1 MFWHDILP
9 ARLFFSFGPFHVYYY
24 GLIVATAILVA
35 VFYAQSRYSNKP
47 KLKNE
52 QLNELFFYLVLFA
65 IIGARFYHV
74 LFFNWAYYQ
83 HHFLEIFQIWQGG
96 LAIQGAILASIFTLI
111 FWSKKYQLSFYRLSD
126 WLAPA
131 LILGQSIGR
140 WGNYFNQELFGK
152 PLEAWYAIPI
162 SLENRVAGFENFT
175 YFHPTFFYESILN
188 FCLFLVL
195 YFLSKKKLPLGII
208 TWTYLGGYSLI
219 RFVLE
224 FVRIDPTPLL
234 FGFRLPQVVSAVVFL
249 LASYM
254 LYLKLKKEK

>member
-1 MFWHDILP
+1 MWWHDSLP
-9 ARLFFSFGPFHVYYY
+9 SKLFFAFGPFHVYYY

-35 VFYAQSRYSNKP
+35 VFYAQAIAKNKT
-47 KLKNE
+47 KLKIE
-52 QLNELFFYLVLFA
+52 QANELFFYLVLFS

-96 LAIQGAILASIFTLI
+96 LAIQGAILASIFTLLI
-111 FWSKKYQLSFYRLSD
+111 FAKKYKLAFYQLSD

-152 PLEAWYAIPI
+152 PLEAWYAIQI
-162 SLENRVAGFENFT
+162 SSENRVVGFENFT
-175 YFHPTFFYESILN
+175 YFHPTFFYESMLN
-188 FCLFLVL
+188 LVLFLVL
-195 YFLSKKKLPLGII
+195 YFLSKKKLPLGTI
-208 TWTYLGGYSLI
+208 TWLYLGGYSLI
-219 RFVLE
+219 RFSLE

-234 FGFRLPQVVSAVVFL
+234 FGFRLPQLVSL
-249 LASYM
+249 LVILVAIIFM
-254 LYLKLKKEK
+254 AKKFKPVK